1 MIRTTQRKKDKRMT
15 FKTNTPA
22 ALGVAALAFFGAS
35 AAQAQAADTTGWY
48 AGGNI
53 GRTRAT
59 IDDARITSGLRG
71 EGLGTT
77 GIENRDGDN
86 GGKLFGG
93 YQFNP
98 NIGLEFG
105 YFDLGK
111 FGYTAHTA
119 PAGSLTGDM
128 RVKGWNADLVGTLPL
143 VGKLSA
149 LGRAGV
155 ISTRVEDRFSSTG
168 AARVPYAN
176 ASPSQRSNGI
186 KYGVGLMY
194 DFTER
199 VAMRLEGE
207 RYRLKDAVGNRGHV
221 DMLSV
226 GLVYRFGASPAPRP
240 VAAAPA
246 PMPAPL
252 PVAAAPVAPPPPAPS
267 PAPAP
272 KPVPV
277 VLSRVSLSADSL
289 FDFDKSAIKPAGQ
302 RSLDKMAGDL
312 RGANYDTVRVTG
324 HTDRLGSP
332 KYNAALSS
340 RRAAAVRDYL
350 VQTGAVPAQKIV
362 VRGAGEA
369 NPVTQAQDCRG
380 KAQTKALIA
389 CLAPDRRVDVEIQ
402 GTR

>member
-1 MIRTTQRKKDKRMT
+1 LIRTTQSRKDERMT
-15 FKTNTPA
+15 FRTHTPTV
-22 ALGVAALAFFGAS
+22 LGVAALALFGAS
-35 AAQAQAADTTGWY
+35 AARAQAADPTGWY

-71 EGLGTT
+71 EGLVTT
-77 GIENRDGDN
+77 GIENQDGDG

-93 YQFNP
+93 YQFSP

-111 FGYTAHTA
+111 FGYTAHTS

-128 RVKGWNADLVGTLPL
+128 RVRGWNADLVGTLPL
-143 VGKLSA
+143 GGKLSA

-155 ISTRVEDRFSSTG
+155 ISTRAEDQFSSTG
-168 AARVPYAN
+168 AARVPYAS
-176 ASPSQRSNGI
+176 ATPSQRSSGI
-186 KYGVGLMY
+186 KYGVGVMY

-240 VAAAPA
+240 VAAAPT
-246 PMPAPL
+246 PAPL
-252 PVAAAPVAPPPPAPS
+252 PVAAAPATASPPAPV
-267 PAPAP
+267 PVPVP
-272 KPVPV
+272 KPAPV
-277 VLSRVSLSADSL
+277 VLSRVTLSADSL
-289 FDFDKSAIKPAGQ
+289 FDFDKSAIKPAGRQ
-302 RSLDKMAGDL
+302 SLDTMAGAL
-312 RGANYDTVRVTG
+312 RGVTYDTVQVTG
-324 HTDRLGSP
+324 HTDRLGTRR
-332 KYNAALSS
+332 YNAALSS

-350 VQTGAVPAQKIV
+350 VQTGAVPAHKIV
-362 VRGAGEA
+362 VRGAGQA
-369 NPVTQAQDCRG
+369 DPVTQAQDCRG
-380 KAQTKALIA
+380 KAQIKALIA

>member
-1 MIRTTQRKKDKRMT
+1 MT
-15 FKTNTPA
+15 FTTKTPA
-22 ALGVAALAFFGAS
+22 MLGVAALALFGAS
-35 AAQAQAADTTGWY
+35 AVQAQGQAQDTTGWY
-48 AGGNI
+48 AGGNA

-77 GIENRDGDN
+77 GIEDRDRDN
-86 GGKLFGG
+86 GYKLFGG
-93 YQFNP
+93 YQFNR

-149 LGRAGV
+149 LGRVGV
-155 ISTRVEDRFSSTG
+155 TSVRAEDQFSSTG

-176 ASPSQRSNGI
+176 ANPSQRSNGV
-186 KYGVGLMY
+186 KYGAGLMY

-246 PMPAPL
+246 PT
-252 PVAAAPVAPPPPAPS
+252 
-267 PAPAP
+267 PAPAPVVAVAVAPAVAPAVVP

-277 VLSRVSLSADSL
+277 VLTRVSLSADSL
-289 FDFDKSAIKPAGQ
+289 FDFDKSAIKPAG
-302 RSLDKMAGDL
+302 RLSLDRMAGDL
-312 RGANYDTVRVTG
+312 RGVNYESVQVTG

-332 KYNAALSS
+332 EYNAALSS
-340 RRAAAVRDYL
+340 RRAAAVKDYL
-350 VQTGAVPAQKIV
+350 VQSGAVPAQKIEV
-362 VRGAGEA
+362 HGAGEA
-369 NPVTQAQDCRG
+369 KPVTNAADCRG
-380 KAQTKALIA
+380 KTQTKALIA